1 MNRKRDRR
9 FNDYNGSNAQAW
21 LFRLLLKHTLKIVV
35 KEPSMTARAPHFT
48 LVVLVVISTIVPRG
62 VGQQCPAADFGT
74 PIRLGKGAVGHG
86 DRAVEFS
93 PDGQTLAVATSIGVS
108 LYNVK
113 TTSEI
118 GRLTGSTV
126 GGVHDVAFSPDGA
139 ILASTGVGL
148 IELWDVKTQKNI
160 ATLIEYNRRVRSG
173 ISAIAFSPDG
183 RTIASGDQEGRI
195 KLWDVESGVDI
206 ATINGHG
213 KEVSSVIFSPDGAML
228 ASGSGDD
235 TVKLWDVGARRS
247 IAARFKRFVTRR
259 HIATLRGDT
268 GLVES
273 VAFSPD
279 GKILAAGSPE
289 GVNLWDVKTKRNSGV
304 LHGLGGKKSSW
315 VDAVR
320 FSPDGSI
327 LAAASADSQVILW
340 AVHGR
345 PSTILN
351 ASSEKVA
358 GTFARPTVA
367 LHGHEG
373 GVYSV
378 AFSPD
383 GAMLASASS
392 GGGLNKRWKSSPPA
406 DPGWNRS
413 VKLWALTPTPSPNVA
428 IKRYQ
433 EIASLP
439 EHMGP
444 IDDIWFLADG
454 AKIASES
461 SGKIRLWDIETGNY
475 LDTLPKYTNPRNPRL
490 AVAWQDGSPP
500 QLRETASGRVIA
512 ELQEHTGK
520 VSAVAY
526 SADGA
531 ILALGSNNGTV
542 RLWEIETGR
551 LRGILSGGMGAVT
564 DVKFSPNGARAVTLS
579 TAQNQSGGKVIKLWN
594 VERGLTVATPN
605 ARVYSVRYIAFS
617 PSGKILALPARDNTI
632 SLWNTDRGLKIAALV
647 GHTDAVYAMA
657 FSPDE
662 TKLASAGLKDRT
674 VRLWEVKTGKII
686 AVLPHMWYVFAVAFS
701 PDGAILASGGS
712 GDVSLR
718 LWDGKTGQPITAL
731 HGHGGTIRKIV
742 FAADGGTLA
751 SASDD
756 GTVLLWKVPALLE
769 STE

>member
-1 MNRKRDRR
+1 
-9 FNDYNGSNAQAW
+9 
-21 LFRLLLKHTLKIVV
+21 
-35 KEPSMTARAPHFT
+35 MTAHARHFT

-62 VGQQCPAADFGT
+62 AVQHCLAADFGT

-93 PDGQTLAVATSIGVS
+93 PDGQTLAVATAIGVS
-108 LYNVK
+108 LYDVK

-139 ILASTGVGL
+139 ILASTPSGGL
-148 IELWDVKTQKNI
+148 IELWDVKTRQNI
-160 ATLIEYNRRVRSG
+160 ATLIEHNRRVRYG
-173 ISAIAFSPDG
+173 ISAITFSPDG
-183 RTIASGDQEGRI
+183 RTIASGDHEGRL

-213 KEVSSVIFSPDGAML
+213 KVVSSVIFSPDGAML
-228 ASGSGDD
+228 ASGSADD
-235 TVKLWDVGARRS
+235 TVKLWDVDTGRS

-273 VAFSPD
+273 VTFSPD
-279 GKILAAGSPE
+279 GTILATGSPE

-304 LHGLGGKKSSW
+304 LQGLAGKKSSW

-320 FSPDGSI
+320 FSPDGSL

-345 PSTILN
+345 LSTILN
-351 ASSEKVA
+351 ASSESAA
-358 GTFARPTVA
+358 GSVTQPIVA

-392 GGGLNKRWKSSPPA
+392 GGGLHQRWLSSPPA

-413 VKLWALTPTPSPNVA
+413 VKLWALTPTPSSDGE

-433 EIASLP
+433 EIAALP

-444 IDDIWFLADG
+444 IDDIWFLAGG

-461 SGKIRLWDIETGNY
+461 SDKVRLWDVETGNY
-475 LDTLPKYTNPRNPRL
+475 LDTLPKYTNLRNPRL

-500 QLRETASGRVIA
+500 QLRETAAGRVIA
-512 ELQEHTGK
+512 ELEEHTGK
-520 VSAVAY
+520 VTAVAY

-542 RLWEIETGR
+542 RLWEVETGR
-551 LRGILSGGMGAVT
+551 LRAILSGGMGTVT
-564 DVKFSPNGARAVTLS
+564 DVKFSPYGATAVTLS
-579 TAQNQSGGKVIKLWN
+579 TAQGQTGGTVIKLWN
-594 VERGLTVATPN
+594 VESGLTVATPDE
-605 ARVYSVRYIAFS
+605 RVFSADNIAFS
-617 PSGKILALPARDNTI
+617 PSGKILALPSRDNTI

-647 GHTDAVYAMA
+647 GHTDEVYAMA

-662 TKLASAGLKDRT
+662 TKLASAGLKERT
-674 VRLWEVKTGKII
+674 VRLWEVETGKII
-686 AVLPHMWYVFAVAFS
+686 AVLPHMWHVFDVAFS

-718 LWDGKTGQPITAL
+718 LWDGKTGSPITSL
-731 HGHGGTIRKIV
+731 PGHGGTVRKIV

-751 SASDD
+751 SCSDD
-756 GTVLLWKVPALLE
+756 GTVLLWSVPALLE

>member
-1 MNRKRDRR
+1 
-9 FNDYNGSNAQAW
+9 
-21 LFRLLLKHTLKIVV
+21 
-35 KEPSMTARAPHFT
+35 MTAHARHFT
-48 LVVLVVISTIVPRG
+48 LVVLIVISTATPLCAV
-62 VGQQCPAADFGT
+62 QQCLAADFGT

-93 PDGQTLAVATSIGVS
+93 PDGQTLAVATAIGVS
-108 LYNVK
+108 LYDVK
-113 TTSEI
+113 TTREI
-118 GRLTGSTV
+118 GRLTGNNG
-126 GGVHDVAFSPDGA
+126 GGVNNVAFSPDGA

-148 IELWDVKTQKNI
+148 IELWDVTTRRNI
-160 ATLIEYNRRVRSG
+160 ATLVEHNRRVRYG

-213 KEVSSVIFSPDGAML
+213 KVVSSVMFSPDGAML
-228 ASGSGDD
+228 ASGSADD
-235 TVKLWDVGARRS
+235 TVKLWDVDTRRS

-259 HIATLRGDT
+259 HMATLRGEW

-273 VAFSPD
+273 VTFSPD
-279 GKILAAGSPE
+279 GKILATGSSE
-289 GVNLWDVKTKRNSGV
+289 GVNLWDVENKRIIATLQGK
-304 LHGLGGKKSSW
+304 GGKKPSF
-315 VDAVR
+315 VNAVR
-320 FSPDGSI
+320 HSPDGSK
-327 LAAASADSQVILW
+327 LAAASTDSQVILS

-345 PSTILN
+345 PSTRLN

-392 GGGLNKRWKSSPPA
+392 GGGLHKRWKSSPPA
-406 DPGWNRS
+406 DPGWHRS
-413 VKLWALTPTPSPNVA
+413 VKLWALTPTPSPNGA

-444 IDDIWFLADG
+444 IDDVWFLADG

-461 SGKIRLWDIETGNY
+461 SDKIRLWETETGNY

-500 QLRETASGRVIA
+500 QMRDTAAGRVIA
-512 ELQEHTGK
+512 ELEEHTGE
-520 VSAVAY
+520 VTAVAY
-526 SADGA
+526 SADGT

-542 RLWEIETGR
+542 RLWEVETGR
-551 LRGILSGGMGAVT
+551 LRAILSGGMGAVT

-579 TAQNQSGGKVIKLWN
+579 TAQDQTGGDVIKLWN
-594 VERGLTVATPN
+594 VERGLTVATPDE
-605 ARVYSVRYIAFS
+605 RVFSADNIAFS
-617 PSGKILALPARDNTI
+617 PSGRILALPSRDNTI

-647 GHTDAVYAMA
+647 GHTDNVYAVA

-662 TKLASAGLKDRT
+662 TKLASAGLTDRT
-674 VRLWEVKTGKII
+674 VRLWEVATGKII
-686 AVLPHMWYVFAVAFS
+686 AVLPHMWYVFDVAFS

-731 HGHGGTIRKIV
+731 PGHGGTINKIV
-742 FAADGGTLA
+742 FAADGGTIA
-751 SASDD
+751 SCSVD
-756 GTVLLWKVPALLE
+756 GTVLLWSVPTVFE